1 MTVTPFER
9 SSSRIR
15 TNRTRKSPTG
25 VGFEHDHGPRYEF
38 KTTDAGTRKQSPLGA
53 SGILH
58 RTSPSKEFIGVS
70 PVDPVAADR

>member
-38 KTTDAGTRKQSPLGA
+38 NATDAGHRLTIAPRGVGDFAPDESIERVHRSV
-53 SGILH
+53 SG
-58 RTSPSKEFIGVS
+58 
-70 PVDPVAADR
+70 